1 MPWKN
6 GQGVTAEIAISP
18 DSAKFPQDEF
28 IWRLS
33 SATIKAA
40 NTFSQFEK
48 CDRLLAVWKG
58 EGLVLNDSELLPFT
72 PFQFSG
78 EQAIECRLI
87 NDEVVDLGLIY
98 RRDQVSAEMKV
109 LTLVKTSSQTLS
121 LRQGVHFLVCAE
133 GTFSMSAKGQFSV
146 DTIEVM
152 NEDTFLVEGACSLEL
167 VASEPTKIFFISIY
181 DKK

>member
-18 DSAKFPQDEF
+18 GSAKFPQDEF

-33 SATIKAA
+33 SATIKTA
-40 NTFSQFEK
+40 NLFSQFEK

-58 EGLVLNDSELLPFT
+58 EGLVLNGFELLPFT

-109 LTLVKTSSQTLS
+109 LTLTKAYPQTLP
-121 LRQGVHFLVCAE
+121 LQQAIHFLVC
-133 GTFSMSAKGQFSV
+133 AKGQFSV
-146 DTIEVM
+146 DDAIEVM
-152 NEDTFLVEGACSLEL
+152 NEDVLWVNGAQSLEL
-167 VASEPTKIFFISIY
+167 TANELTKVFLISIY